1 MSDFRD
7 DMLLT
12 EAEQA
17 RLQAAYKFG
26 AEPRDTP
33 EPEVSRRVSL
43 FAERARRVL
52 ANSASAPKH
61 FQRVA

>member
-26 AEPRDTP
+26 AEPSGDP
-33 EPEVSRRVSL
+33 EPESPRRVSL

-61 FQRVA
+61 FERAA